1 MLKVTQKPFH
11 IFESRQQHLIILLG
25 VMMLIGGIMESINN
39 LKGQR
44 TLVII
49 AHRLASIENCDAVY
63 RVEGGKIVR
72 ER

>member
-1 MLKVTQKPFH
+1 
-11 IFESRQQHLIILLG
+11 
-25 VMMLIGGIMESINN
+25 MLIGGIMESINN

-49 AHRLASIENCDAVY
+49 AHRLASIENCDVVY